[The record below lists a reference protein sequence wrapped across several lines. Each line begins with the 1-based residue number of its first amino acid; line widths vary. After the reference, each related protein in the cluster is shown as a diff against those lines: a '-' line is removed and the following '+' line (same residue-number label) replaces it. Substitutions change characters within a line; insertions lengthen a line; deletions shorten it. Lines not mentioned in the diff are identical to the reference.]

1 MGYSTALGIA
11 ESNLSLEEKVSWH
24 FSFNCYPPVPS
35 IMVPVAVEAIN
46 MVTVGDDHELVNLPE
61 GVTYRGENQSKAIII
76 VDEFHLFAFVDALC
90 EEGID
95 DEAE

>member
-1 MGYSTALGIA
+1 MGRITALGIA

-76 VDEFHLFAFVDALC
+76 VDEFHLFDFVG
-90 EEGID
+90 EY
-95 DEAE
+95 DEDNYHDPE